1 MFFHLFIFP
10 LKRGYKF
17 RHPVSWI
24 FIEWHQFQCG
34 LSLISPESFTSFRI
48 LLLSACKF
56 KLSVF
61 FLHEH
66 LSGKTRNKVKKSKRE
81 NQISKR
87 WMQNKR
93 QNKLEFVF
101 QKRRVLGHI
110 CEALRYFIRDTVYK
124 FLGFFLWTA
133 YCQRR
138 FYCTTNSKVSLKFVW
153 LKKWRLVLFLRC
165 FAVRMEKF
173 SQRSLDGVN

>member
-1 MFFHLFIFP
+1 MNIYWMASVSMWPFAHFTWSHSHPFVYFCSLPANLNFLF
-10 LKRGYKF
+10 
-17 RHPVSWI
+17 
-24 FIEWHQFQCG
+24 
-34 LSLISPESFTSFRI
+34 
-48 LLLSACKF
+48 
-56 KLSVF
+56 F